1 MTIKYFFTLLLLASM
16 TSLTGQSDGKI
27 KDELLVRLED
37 NAAIQPFLQKIN
49 ARHPA
54 SVNLHRTV
62 AQRYGIFL
70 LKINT
75 AIWPENTL
83 EEWLHAQPEVMAVQ
97 HNYKLASRQA
107 PNDFEFVNQWGLPR
121 IGVEAVWDVT
131 TGGQTLNGDE
141 IVLAVLDSGF
151 DINHPD
157 LAANVWQN
165 PYETP
170 NDGLDNDNNGYIDD
184 TFGWNFKEDSNIML
198 VDDHGLAVAG
208 ILGARGNNA
217 IGVAG
222 INWNIKVML
231 FATGFVDQIISAYE
245 YCIEQR
251 RRYNESNGQEG
262 AFLVATNA
270 SFGLPT
276 PTFCEAQPIWGGMYD
291 LMGEVGILTGAG
303 TANSNINVDLQGDMP
318 TSCESDFL
326 LTVTNI
332 TQDDE
337 KYQSSGF
344 GRTHIDMGAPGHNS
358 YSLALSN
365 QYGTF
370 NGNSAA
376 APHLTGS
383 IALLYALPCQ
393 DLADGALSEP
403 METALFIRDAILN
416 STEPLE
422 DLDGITATGGVLNV
436 ENAMNFI
443 AETCIATAGPLELI
457 RLYPNPS
464 PGNLR
469 VEYETPDYETYEF
482 RIYNILGQEVYR
494 HEAMPNRFAQKK
506 LALDLH
512 YLAKGSYFFMIQR
525 GEERVVKPFVIY

>member
-1 MTIKYFFTLLLLASM
+1 MKYFLTLLLLCLIG
-16 TSLTGQSDGKI
+16 SLVGQSNGKI

-37 NAAIQPFLQKIN
+37 KASIQPFLQKIN

-54 SVNLHRTV
+54 SVTLQRTV
-62 AQRYGIFL
+62 ARQHGIFL

-75 AIWPENTL
+75 TIWQENTL
-83 EEWLHAQPEVMAVQ
+83 EQWLQQQPEVMAFQ
-97 HNYKLASRQA
+97 YNYQLDFRQE
-107 PNDFEFVNQWGLPR
+107 PNDFEFVNQWGFPR
-121 IGVEAVWDVT
+121 IGIEAVWDVT
-131 TGGQTLNGDE
+131 TGGQTSNGDQ
-141 IVLAVLDSGF
+141 IVIAVLDSGF
-151 DINHPD
+151 DIEHPD

-165 PYETP
+165 SDEIP

-184 TFGWNFKEDSNIML
+184 TFGWNFKEDSNEML

-208 ILGARGNNA
+208 ILGASGNNS

-222 INWNIKVML
+222 INWNVKVML

-251 RRYNESNGQEG
+251 KRYNESNGQKG

-276 PTFCEAQPIWGGMYD
+276 PTFCEAQPVWGGMYD

-303 TANSNINVDLQGDMP
+303 TANSNVNVDLQGDMP
-318 TSCESDFL
+318 TSCESDFI
-326 LTVTNI
+326 LTVTNV

-344 GRTHIDMGAPGHNS
+344 GKKHIDMGAPGHNS

-365 QYGTF
+365 QYGSF

-393 DLADGALSEP
+393 DLADGALTDP
-403 METALFIRDAILN
+403 METALFIREAIIN
-416 STEPLE
+416 NTEPLA
-422 DLDGITATGGVLNV
+422 DLDGITVTGGILNV

-443 AETCIATAGPLELI
+443 GETCVAKVGPLDLI

-464 PGNLR
+464 PGNLT

-506 LALDLH
+506 LDLDLQF
-512 YLAKGSYFFMIQR
+512 LAKGSYFFMIQR
-525 GEERVVKPFVIY
+525 NDDRVIKPFVIF